1 MVISGDMNIDNRWVS
16 VVEYSPVYLRE
27 GVPSWAAH
35 LAWGCGFPMLEAK
48 AILEFLVD
56 KVYA

>member
-1 MVISGDMNIDNRWVS
+1 MNIDNRWVS
-16 VVEYSPVYLRE
+16 VIGLSPVYLRE

>member
-1 MVISGDMNIDNRWVS
+1 MNLDNSLVS
-16 VVEYSPVYLRE
+16 VVRLSPVYLRE